1 VIAIPPPKM
10 AMIPH
15 IHQGT
20 PWETRGFRFVF
31 AAGSLDIGLCL
42 RMTESKNGTNP
53 ESMAFLRVSDTAAD
67 ER

>member
-1 VIAIPPPKM
+1 MPAPKT
-10 AMIPH
+10 AMIPK

-20 PWETRGFRFVF
+20 PPETRGLRFVF
-31 AAGSLDIGLCL
+31 EAGCLDIGLCL